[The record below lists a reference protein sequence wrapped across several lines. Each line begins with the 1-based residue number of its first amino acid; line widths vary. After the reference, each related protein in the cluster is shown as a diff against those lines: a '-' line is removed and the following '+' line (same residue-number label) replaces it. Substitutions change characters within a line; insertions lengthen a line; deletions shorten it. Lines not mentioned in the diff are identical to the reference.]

1 MAGHTAA
8 KTFYC
13 GWLGPPALP
22 GTCNR
27 RGHSQAVV
35 RLAEADHQ
43 RTRLKP
49 VRPQGTLALRM
60 GDIGLSEKKP
70 DRLRR
75 FTIKR
80 PENRVRR
87 RRGAVGRGA
96 PRQKQ
101 KPCRKDR

>member
-1 MAGHTAA
+1 
-8 KTFYC
+8 
-13 GWLGPPALP
+13 
-22 GTCNR
+22 
-27 RGHSQAVV
+27 
-35 RLAEADHQ
+35 
-43 RTRLKP
+43 
-49 VRPQGTLALRM
+49 M

-87 RRGAVGRGA
+87 RRGGVGRGA